1 MIRSFVSFILLLSLF
16 NLPLSS
22 AANHTQEIAKPKDKN
37 LIYHH
42 ASPSAN
48 FSWLHA
54 LNSERTREDQER
66 QEARQRAKRE
76 RIVTTRG
83 RLNDSDGRSRI
94 WCHSSPAEKWL
105 RCNCQIC
112 STYRNR
118 EAWLET
124 EGKLPPTREENSI
137 CSSRQRNERGILNN

>member
-22 AANHTQEIAKPKDKN
+22 AINHTQEIAKPKNKN

-48 FSWLHA
+48 FSWLHS

-66 QEARQRAKRE
+66 QEASQRAKRE
-76 RIVTTRG
+76 RIVTTIG
-83 RLNDSDGRSRI
+83 RLDGRIRNGK
-94 WCHSSPAEKWL
+94 WCHSCPAEKWL
-105 RCNCQIC
+105 SCNCKIC
-112 STYRNR
+112 STYR
-118 EAWLET
+118 
-124 EGKLPPTREENSI
+124 KLPPTREENSI
-137 CSSRQRNERGILNN
+137 CSSSQRNERGILKNLEEKMV